1 MMNEDRYV
9 EVEETGLG
17 QRITNS
23 FVGILLGIALFFG
36 SFVVLYWNEG
46 RIDFSQV
53 AKQAIEI
60 SPTAANDSAKGKLV
74 TTTGEIVSDEVLGDD
89 LFLKPGEY
97 IALNRITEMF
107 AWYETKDTRTEKKA
121 GGSEKKI
128 TTYSYSKKWQNK
140 PKDSSEFK
148 KSAKHHNPD
157 KAIADF
163 SARVERAS
171 IGIYDLN
178 MDELSFFKLQEIQL
192 NPEILT
198 LKDEV
203 SLAGNYLFKGNSTI
217 DNPQVGDL
225 RIKYLAIPNNAKV
238 TIFGKLLANNKIDAY
253 FHEGKHKFYQM
264 FLGSKEEAIHALK
277 ARHKILTWSFRLLGL
292 GMMWMS
298 LTLFIEPLGVVLDV
312 VPFLGNF
319 TRGIVGASAFII
331 AFCLS
336 TITILISML
345 LHNLIA
351 LAIAIAVAIT
361 AGFILR
367 QWRVQNSH

>member
-1 MMNEDRYV
+1 MMNEDRYI
-9 EVEETGLG
+9 EVEETGWG

-23 FVGILLGIALFFG
+23 FLGILLGIALFFG
-36 SFVVLYWNEG
+36 SFVILYWNEG

-60 SPTAANDSAKGKLV
+60 SPTVANDSAKGRLV
-74 TTTGEIVSDEVLGDD
+74 VTTGEIVSNEVLGDD

-140 PKDSSEFK
+140 PKDSSKFK
-148 KSAKHHNPD
+148 KSAKHHNPQ
-157 KAIADF
+157 KTIADF
-163 SARVERAS
+163 FARVERAS
-171 IGIYDLN
+171 IGIYNLN
-178 MDELSFFKLQEIQL
+178 MDELSFFKLPEIRL

-198 LKDEV
+198 LEDNV
-203 SLAGNYLFKGNSTI
+203 SLTGNYLFKGNSTI
-217 DNPQVGDL
+217 ENPQIGDL
-225 RIKYLAIPNNAKV
+225 RIKYLAIPNKAKV
-238 TIFGKLLANNKIDAY
+238 TIFGKLLANNQFGTY

-264 FLGSKEEAIHALK
+264 FIGTKEEAIHALK
-277 ARHKILTWSFRLLGL
+277 TRHKILTWLFRLLGL

-312 VPFLGNF
+312 IPFFGDF
-319 TRGIVGASAFII
+319 TRGIVGVSAFII

-351 LAIAIAVAIT
+351 LAIAIVVAII

-367 QWRVQNSH
+367 QWRIQNSH